1 MPKILLVE
9 DDPDVSKV
17 LQQHLTDIGH
27 SVVATRG
34 TADALTALGAQPA
47 IDLMLVDLVMPDDQ
61 PDGLAFA
68 EEARAH
74 SPDTPVIFL
83 TAYYGFVARAGSLPG
98 VVVYKPVDLDVLT
111 REIRAALGN

>member
-1 MPKILLVE
+1 MPNILLVE
-9 DDPDVSKV
+9 DDPGVSEV
-17 LQQHLTDIGH
+17 IQQHLTEIGH

-34 TADALTALGAQPA
+34 TTDALTALGAQPT
-47 IDLMLVDLVMPDDQ
+47 IDLMLVDLVMPEDQ

-68 EEARAH
+68 VEVKAH

-98 VVVYKPVDLDVLT
+98 AVLYKPVDLDVLT
-111 REIRAALGN
+111 REIKAALGN

>member
-17 LQQHLTDIGH
+17 IQQHLTETGH
-27 SVVATRG
+27 SVVAAGG
-34 TADALTALGAQPA
+34 TTDALTALGVQPA
-47 IDLMLVDLVMPDDQ
+47 IDLMLVDLVMPEDQ

-68 EEARAH
+68 KEAKAH
-74 SPDTPVIFL
+74 SPDMPVIFL

-98 VVVYKPVDLDVLT
+98 AVIYKPVDLDVLT
-111 REIRAALGN
+111 REINAALGN